1 MRIGLM
7 GEKNLQFSFAAQK
20 LLHLEMITIMIV
32 ENHQKSQNSS
42 SNDIHRQCLK
52 NYKKAKQEQE
62 QGKATRKL
70 LKKKIKENLPTIAEC
85 MMNAW
90 LNE

>member
-1 MRIGLM
+1 MLVVVAVLFEI
-7 GEKNLQFSFAAQK
+7 F
-20 LLHLEMITIMIV
+20 
-32 ENHQKSQNSS
+32 
-42 SNDIHRQCLK
+42 
-52 NYKKAKQEQE
+52 KKAKQEQE

-70 LKKKIKENLPTIAEC
+70 LKKKIKEDLPTIAEC